1 MPDIPHQ
8 QNVPEDLR
16 SADRN
21 GIAGFKPHEL
31 HNLDI
36 LRSIAVTLV
45 LIDHTTWALGRHL
58 FGTWETADVG
68 VFGVHLFFIHTALV
82 LMWSMQ
88 RQPNILSFYIRR
100 AFRIYPLAITA
111 ILVALVFRIPVGY
124 GGAAYIHQHFD
135 LLTIL
140 SNLFLVQ
147 DLAHRP
153 NIVGVMWTLTLEV
166 QMYLMLPALFLLA
179 WYGKRIWQLLLL
191 WGLVIAQNHLTVIK
205 YSTANSLPTVVPIFL
220 SGVIAYVAFQKFR
233 AVLPAWTFIVF
244 IFALLALYMR
254 SPSPPHGWPVA
265 LAMGMM
271 LPLFKQFS
279 NRLLV
284 SIGHQVAKYSYG
296 IYLWHVFG
304 MKLSFHFLP
313 WGNGVLKVVVELAIT
328 AIASVAGYHL
338 IEAPMIKLGNRLAKA
353 QENRTAALAAN
364 DLVSA

>member
-1 MPDIPHQ
+1 MPDTPPQ
-8 QNVPEDLR
+8 QNVSENLR
-16 SADRN
+16 SANRN

-45 LIDHTTWALGRHL
+45 LIDHTSWALGHHV

-68 VFGVHLFFIHTALV
+68 VFGVYLFFIHTSLV

-100 AFRIYPLAITA
+100 AFRIYPLAMTA
-111 ILVALVFRIPVGY
+111 VLVALIFRIPVGY
-124 GGAAYIHQHFD
+124 GGAAYIQQHFD
-135 LLTIL
+135 FLTIL

-147 DLAHRP
+147 DLAHRA
-153 NIVGVMWTLTLEV
+153 NIVGVMWTLTLEM
-166 QMYLMLPALFLLA
+166 QMYLVLPCLFLLA
-179 WYGKRIWQLLLL
+179 SYGRRIWQLLLL
-191 WGLVIAQNHLTVIK
+191 WLLVIAQNHLTVMH
-205 YSTANSLPTVVPIFL
+205 YSTTNSLPTVAPIFL

-244 IFALLALYMR
+244 IFGLLALYMR
-254 SPSPPHGWPVA
+254 APGPPRGWPIA
-265 LAMGMM
+265 LAMGVM

-279 NRLLV
+279 NRSLV

-296 IYLWHVFG
+296 IYLWHTFG

-313 WGNGVLKVVVELAIT
+313 WGNGTVKVVGELVIT
-328 AIASVAGYHL
+328 AIASILGYHL
-338 IEAPMIKLGNRLAKA
+338 IEAPMIRLGNRLAKA
-353 QENRTAALAAN
+353 QENRTAVAVTK

>member
-1 MPDIPHQ
+1 MPDTPHRQNIPQ
-8 QNVPEDLR
+8 SLR

-31 HNLDI
+31 YNLDI
-36 LRSIAVTLV
+36 LRSIAVAFV
-45 LIDHTTWALGRHL
+45 LIDHTAWALGHHV
-58 FGTWETADVG
+58 FGKWETADLG
-68 VFGVHLFFIHTALV
+68 VFGVYLFFIHTALV

-111 ILVALVFRIPVGY
+111 ILVALIFRIPVRY
-124 GGAAYIHQHFD
+124 GGAGYIQEHFNF
-135 LLTIL
+135 LTIL

-147 DLAHRP
+147 DLAHRV

-166 QMYLMLPALFLLA
+166 QMYLVLPCLFLLA
-179 WYGKRIWQLLLL
+179 SHGKRIWQLLLL
-191 WGLVIAQNHLTVIK
+191 WGLVIAQNHLTVMN
-205 YSTANSLPTVVPIFL
+205 YSTANTLPTVIPVFL

-233 AVLPAWTFIVF
+233 AILPSWTFIVF
-244 IFALLALYMR
+244 IFALLVLYMR
-254 SPSPPHGWPVA
+254 SPSPPHAWPIA
-265 LAMGMM
+265 LAMGVM

-279 NRLLV
+279 NRSVV
-284 SIGHQVAKYSYG
+284 SFGHHVAKYSYG
-296 IYLWHVFG
+296 IYLWHSFG

-313 WGNGVLKVVVELAIT
+313 WGNGLVKVIGELLIT
-328 AIASVAGYHL
+328 AIASIAGYHL

-353 QENRTAALAAN
+353 QANKKLASVAN